1 MSSVPLIPDT
11 APFSAEQRAWLNGFF
26 AGMFSRN
33 PHGGPAAPA
42 LTALTPLTILFASQT
57 GTAERLAKK
66 AAKLAGKRG
75 FAPTL
80 LDIAQAS
87 IEKLAQEKAVLLLA
101 STYGEGE
108 APDSAKPLLNTL
120 RETAGTPFANLRYS
134 LCALGDSKYVK
145 FCQAGKDFDHHLEKL
160 GAHRIG
166 ERVECDVG
174 QDEKYT
180 AWLDAALSGFAAT
193 TPPSATAAAIDDE
206 TDDDEQKPFLA
217 PIITV
222 NRVTGKDSAK
232 EVNHVVFSLKDSG
245 LVYTAGDALSVL
257 PANDPTL
264 VNDLLSALGCDGEEA
279 VATPSGEVSL
289 RHALTTAYDL
299 SKPTAELLALLNLG
313 SATPPP
319 FHVIDTLIATP
330 TAKPKAAAFIATLKK
345 LQPRLYSISSS
356 PDAHPDEVHLT
367 VGTVRYE
374 SAGRRRSGVCST
386 FLAEHAH
393 AAGQALINVHP
404 NSSFRLPENHDTPVI
419 MIGPGTGIA
428 PFRAFLEARA
438 AAHAKGHNWLFF
450 GDQHEK
456 SDFLYRD
463 EILAWQ
469 SSGLLTHLDLAWSR
483 DQPEKIY
490 VQHKIL
496 AAAHELW
503 RWLENGAHLYICGDA
518 SRMAK
523 DVHNALLQVA
533 QTAGS
538 LSPEAA
544 AKYIET
550 LQTAKCY
557 LRDVY

>member
-1 MSSVPLIPDT
+1 MSVPLIPDT

-26 AGMFSRN
+26 AGMFSRS

-80 LDIAQAS
+80 LDAAQAS
-87 IEKLAQEKAVLLLA
+87 VEKLSQENAVLLVA

-108 APDSAKPLLNTL
+108 APDSAKPLLNAL
-120 RETAGTPFANLRYS
+120 RDTSGTPFAKLRYS
-134 LCALGDSKYVK
+134 LCALGDSKYPR
-145 FCQAGKDFDHHLEKL
+145 FCQAGKDFDQHLEKL
-160 GAHRIG
+160 GARRVG

-180 AWLDAALSGFAAT
+180 AWLDAALSGFAVTAT
-193 TPPSATAAAIDDE
+193 PRAPADIVE
-206 TDDDEQKPFLA
+206 EEDDDEPKPFLA
-217 PIITV
+217 PILAV
-222 NRVTGKDSAK
+222 KRVTSDGSAK

-245 LVYTAGDALSVL
+245 LSYTAGDALSVL
-257 PANDPTL
+257 PVNDPAL
-264 VNDLLSALGCDGEEA
+264 VTDMLGVLGCDGEEA
-279 VATPSGEVSL
+279 VLTSSGEVSL
-289 RHALTTAYDL
+289 RHALSTVYDL
-299 SKPTAELLALLNLG
+299 SKPTAELLALLQVTTT
-313 SATPPP
+313 TPPH
-319 FHVIDTLIATP
+319 HVIDALRATP
-330 TAKPKAAAFIATLKK
+330 TAKPKAAALIATLKK

-356 PDAHPDEVHLT
+356 PAAHPGEVHLT
-367 VGTVRYE
+367 VGAVRYE
-374 SAGRRRSGVCST
+374 VAERRRDGVCST
-386 FLAEHAH
+386 FLADRALS
-393 AAGQALINVHP
+393 AGQVLIGVHP
-404 NSSFRLPENHDTPVI
+404 NNSFRLPENTDTPVI

-438 AAHAKGHNWLFF
+438 ATNAKGKNWLFF

-469 SSGLLTHLDLAWSR
+469 SSGLLTRLDLAWSR
-483 DQPEKIY
+483 DQAEKVY

-496 AAAHELW
+496 AAAAELW
-503 RWLENGAHLYICGDA
+503 SWLENGAHLYICGDA

-538 LSPEAA
+538 LTPESA
-544 AKYIET
+544 AKYFET
-550 LQTAKCY
+550 LQTAKRY